1 MQKVIIDTNVIV
13 SSLISKGI
21 PSQII
26 YELVLNGKVKFCIS
40 DEIFDEYVDVLN
52 REKFSRFPD
61 FKANANIVISMI
73 DELAIHENP
82 DQKVD
87 LLKDSDDNKFL
98 ELAIEVKA
106 DFIITG
112 NTRDFTIKEIGITK
126 IVTPAEYWDNFK
138 PED

>member
-1 MQKVIIDTNVIV
+1 
-13 SSLISKGI
+13 
-21 PSQII
+21 
-26 YELVLNGKVKFCIS
+26 
-40 DEIFDEYVDVLN
+40 
-52 REKFSRFPD
+52 
-61 FKANANIVISMI
+61 MI

-112 NTRDFTIKEIGITK
+112 NTRDFTIREIGITK
-126 IVTPAEYWDNFK
+126 IVTPTEYWDNFK